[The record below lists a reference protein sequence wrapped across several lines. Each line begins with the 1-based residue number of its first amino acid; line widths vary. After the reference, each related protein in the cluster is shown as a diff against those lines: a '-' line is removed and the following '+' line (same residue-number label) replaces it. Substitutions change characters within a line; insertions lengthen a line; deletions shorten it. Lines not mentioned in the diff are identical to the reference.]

1 VIPAG
6 GSGKLVAKV
15 HTAPTQSGRLSKGVA
30 VTTDAAGAE
39 RLNLMLT
46 FTVQQV
52 IEVRP
57 QPRVMLQSIR
67 GQGASQ
73 RLVLHRADG
82 KPLEV
87 TRFEL
92 DSDNLV
98 AVKLEPVTA
107 PGEQGS
113 QPGDVVV
120 EVSTAA
126 DASEGNRGGRL
137 SLFTNHPEQ
146 PEVVVSLQV
155 RVRPLI
161 EPRPERVQLWVDEG
175 TAAGRSTS
183 FRLTSNHEQPF
194 TVTGVVSSH
203 PELFT
208 ATPVTTDPRL
218 LQTVQVTLA
227 ENADLASMPAAVNGI
242 LRVTSDDPKQPVVEV
257 PVVISKRVRTTRPAR
272 VIRPVAAPEAAPGKP
287 QAAEPEKG

>member
-1 VIPAG
+1 M
-6 GSGKLVAKV
+6 VAKV
-15 HTAPTQSGRLSKGVA
+15 HTSPTQSGRLSKGVA

-39 RLNLMLT
+39 QLNLMMT

-57 QPRVMLQSIR
+57 QPRVMLQAVK
-67 GQGASQ
+67 GQAASQ

-87 TRFEL
+87 TRYEL
-92 DSDNLV
+92 DSPGLV
-98 AVKLEPVTA
+98 RVTLEPVAA

-113 QPGDVVV
+113 QPGDVAV
-120 EVSTAA
+120 ELSTAE
-126 DASEGNRGGRL
+126 DSPEGNRGGRL

-161 EPRPERVQLWVDEG
+161 EPRPQRVQLWVDEG
-175 TAAGRSTS
+175 TTAGRSTS

-194 TVTGVVSSH
+194 TVTGIVSSH

-208 ATPVTTDPRL
+208 ATAVTADARL

-227 ENADLASMPAAVNGI
+227 ENADLATMPAAVNGT

-257 PVVISKRVRTTRPAR
+257 PVVVSKRVRTTRPAR
-272 VIRPVAAPEAAPGKP
+272 VIRPAAPPEAAPVTP
-287 QAAEPEKG
+287 AEKG

>member
-1 VIPAG
+1 
-6 GSGKLVAKV
+6 LVAKV
-15 HTAPTQSGRLSKGVA
+15 HTAVTQSGRLSKGVA
-30 VTTDAAGAE
+30 VTTDAVGAE
-39 RLNLMLT
+39 RLNLMMT

-57 QPRVMLQSIR
+57 QPRVTLQSIK

-92 DSDNLV
+92 DSANQV
-98 AVKLEPVTA
+98 GVKLEPVTA

-126 DASEGNRGGRL
+126 DSPEGNRGGRL

-175 TAAGRSTS
+175 TAAGRTTS

-194 TVTGVVSSH
+194 TVTGIVSSH

-208 ATPVTTDPRL
+208 AAPVTTDARL

-227 ENADLASMPAAVNGI
+227 ENADLASMPAAVNGT
-242 LRVTSDDPKQPVVEV
+242 LRVSSDDPAQPVVEV
-257 PVVISKRVRTTRPAR
+257 PVVISKRIRTTRPAR
-272 VIRPVAAPEAAPGKP
+272 VIRPAPPADGVP
-287 QAAEPEKG
+287 AEPPAADAEKG